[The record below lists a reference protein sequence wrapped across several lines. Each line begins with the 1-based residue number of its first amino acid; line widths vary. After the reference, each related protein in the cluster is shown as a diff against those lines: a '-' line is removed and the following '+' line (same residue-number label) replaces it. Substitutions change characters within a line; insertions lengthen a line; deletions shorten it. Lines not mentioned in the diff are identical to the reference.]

1 MKAEW
6 LSDARKIP
14 DEVMNYVRRIAV
26 CAIEEKQYSPELV
39 ADLLGISRSSIY
51 DWLNRYRQD
60 GEAALDTGTSP
71 GAPPIL
77 SPEMDRWLE
86 TTLLHST
93 PEEHGYDTVLWTLKI
108 IVNLLKDRFGIEI
121 APATVAS
128 HLHRLQ
134 LSCQQPVYRALGQ
147 DPEKVKRYLKEE
159 FPEIQKLAEELGADI
174 GFEDE
179 SWMGASKRSGRTWGR
194 VGSPPKVRVSDDRG
208 GYHVLSMI
216 TAQGE
221 LVYRVDERSI
231 NSQVYIEFLK
241 KLLAERTRP
250 LLLIADN
257 ASYHNSLEVQHFVAA
272 HRDKLRLFFLPSH
285 SPEFNPDE
293 QVWNEVKHRNL
304 EKKPIKSKKNLEY
317 RLYVA
322 LEKLKRNVEKI
333 RSFFKLPETRYAGLQ
348 ETPA

>member
-77 SPEMDRWLE
+77 TPEMDRWLE
-86 TTLLHST
+86 ATLLHST
-93 PEEHGYDTVLWTLKI
+93 PEAHDYDPVLWTLKI
-108 IVNLLKDRFGIEI
+108 IVDLLKNRFGIEI
-121 APATVAS
+121 SPSTVAS
-128 HLHRLQ
+128 HLHRLR
-134 LSCQQPVYRALGQ
+134 LSCQQPVYQALGQ

-159 FPEIQKLAEELGADI
+159 FPEIQRLAEELGADI

-179 SWMGASKRSGRTWGR
+179 SWIGASKRSGRPWGR
-194 VGSPPKVRVSDDRG
+194 VGSPPTVRVSDERG

-216 TAQGE
+216 TAQGN

-250 LLLIADN
+250 LIVIADN
-257 ASYHNSLEVQHFVAA
+257 ASYHNSREVQDFVAA
-272 HRDKLRLFFLPSH
+272 NRDKLRFFFVPPH
-285 SPEFNPDE
+285 SPELNPDE

-304 EKKPIKSKKNLEY
+304 EKKPIKSKKDLEY
-317 RLYVA
+317 RLYVV
-322 LEKLKRNVEKI
+322 LEKLKGNVEKI